1 MIRRP
6 TRSTR
11 TDTLFPYTT
20 LFRSC
25 RRRDAMIEK
34 LAALPPVP
42 GALDQIVQHFGTET
56 VAEVTGRSRR
66 IVPRT
71 GDDGDVRF
79 AVETRPGSANIGET
93 HAFMDDEKRILE
105 IGRAHV

>member
-6 TRSTR
+6 PRSTL

-20 LFRSC
+20 LFRSMLE
-25 RRRDAMIEK
+25 R

-42 GALDQIVQHFGTET
+42 GALDQIVQHFGSDA

-66 IVPRT
+66 IVPRAN
-71 GDDGDVRF
+71 GDGSVRF
-79 AVETRPGSANIGET
+79 AVENRPASANIAET
-93 HAFMDDEKRILE
+93 HADRKSTRLNSS
-105 IGRAHV
+105 H

>member
-1 MIRRP
+1 
-6 TRSTR
+6 
-11 TDTLFPYTT
+11 
-20 LFRSC
+20 
-25 RRRDAMIEK
+25 MIEK

-79 AVETRPGSANIGET
+79 VVETRPGSANIGET
-93 HAFMDDEKRILE
+93 HAFMDDEKRILVFSE
-105 IGRAHV
+105 AGGTGRSYHRSEEHTYEPQSLIRI